1 MEGSVAANRVL
12 FVDDEPNLRLT
23 LAAIL
28 SMHGFEV
35 RVASTV
41 AEALTEM
48 TTHSFD
54 VLVSDL
60 NIGQPG
66 DGYTVVSAMRRT
78 QPACINFILT
88 GFPAFESALA
98 AIKSQVDD
106 YLVKPARIEELV
118 EDIHRRLRERH
129 PSKLAA
135 PARLSRLLRDNLEP
149 IRAETVHRMKADP
162 ALGAIP
168 IGDQAR
174 ADHLSVVLAEIANQL
189 DSASPEQL
197 TPLAI
202 KLSRR
207 HGASRLRCGYRIS
220 MLVTD
225 TAILEGVVYDLV
237 RQRLL
242 TLDASN
248 LVTDLQRFNN
258 SLDVQLQLSVQ
269 SFWDHACE
277 DSKRMQA
284 AG

>member
-1 MEGSVAANRVL
+1 MAANRVL
-12 FVDDEPNLRLT
+12 FVDDEASLRLT
-23 LAAIL
+23 FSSILA
-28 SMHGFEV
+28 MYGFEV
-35 RVASTV
+35 RVAATV

-48 TTHSFD
+48 TTHPFD

-78 QPACINFILT
+78 QPACVNFIVT

-106 YLVKPARIEELV
+106 YLVKPTSIPELV
-118 EDIHRRLRERH
+118 ETIRQKLCERH
-129 PSKLAA
+129 PSQLAP
-135 PARLSRLLRDNLEP
+135 PARLSHLLRENLDA
-149 IRAETVHRMKADP
+149 IREQTVRRMQADP
-162 ALGAIP
+162 ELGAIP
-168 IGDQAR
+168 LNDKVR
-174 ADHLSVVLAEIANQL
+174 ADYLTVLLTEIANQL
-189 DSASPEQL
+189 DSDAPDEL

-207 HGASRLRCGYRIS
+207 HGASRLRSGYRIS

-225 TAILEGVVYDLV
+225 TVILEGVVYDLV
-237 RQRLL
+237 RERLL
-242 TLDASN
+242 TLDTSH
-248 LVTDLQRFNN
+248 LVTDLQRFNR
-258 SLDVQLQLSVQ
+258 SLDAQLQLSVQ

-277 DSKRMQA
+277 RSDRMSA